1 MGRTP
6 RIKFRHHYGRYNLFG
21 SKLFMIGTQPIKVN
35 HLLGIQCAQSQLVES
50 GGSSLFGRF
59 KIILISKK
67 QNASNETRTH
77 NVCVET
83 QKDLHYAI
91 RSLTV
96 GVFNSNIKF
105 LSLTETVIYFTIYD
119 TLMLSRKLKIS
130 ENKFLIDLDR
140 KKYKTNFIWDFTDWK

>member
-1 MGRTP
+1 M
-6 RIKFRHHYGRYNLFG
+6 
-21 SKLFMIGTQPIKVN
+21 
-35 HLLGIQCAQSQLVES
+35 ES

-59 KIILISKK
+59 KIISISKK

-77 NVCVET
+77 NVGVET
-83 QKDLHYAI
+83 QKDVHYAI

-119 TLMLSRKLKIS
+119 TLILSRELKIS

-140 KKYKTNFIWDFTDWK
+140 KKYKTNFIWDFVGPNG